1 MVASIWNVFVLQ
13 YDDFQNLAM
22 IEYGDGKLTCYNSSM
37 ETWTS
42 GNQEDNEDV
51 APCFQL
57 QLTVEEMIPTKIL
70 LLLETMSLC
79 ESSPLETGH
88 DDFNPT
94 ISKKQKGIL
103 IIIK

>member
-1 MVASIWNVFVLQ
+1 MYVLQ

-22 IEYGDGKLTCYNSSM
+22 IEYGDIKLTRYNSSM

-57 QLTVEEMIPTKIL
+57 QLTVEEMIPTEIL
-70 LLLETMSLC
+70 LLLETMSLR
-79 ESSPLETGH
+79 EFSPLETGH

-103 IIIK
+103 IIINKKT